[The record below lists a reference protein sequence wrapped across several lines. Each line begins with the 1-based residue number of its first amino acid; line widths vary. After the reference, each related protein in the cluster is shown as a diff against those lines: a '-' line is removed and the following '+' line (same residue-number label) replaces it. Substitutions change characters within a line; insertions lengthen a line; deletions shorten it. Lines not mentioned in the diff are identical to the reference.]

1 MKTSLCKTLSA
12 HNLLVYYFWMNRTH
26 DTIHT
31 YVWNWAKIGNDEN
44 YLLPN
49 KCFRFLASLMPKI
62 QGLLFDQLKNT
73 VCVKS
78 SKIEQIFWKIL
89 VGYLLDVFP
98 LYLFVILYF
107 IQKLKEFIFCCMIFP
122 LILTYCVYMGVWND
136 WLHHNSIKCIDFNSP
151 ITNFSLQKNLQQK
164 RFFFSN

>member
-73 VCVKS
+73 VCVKI

-89 VGYLLDVFP
+89 VGYLLDVFS
-98 LYLFVILYF
+98 LYLFVIFHPKTWRIQCLLYD
-107 IQKLKEFIFCCMIFP
+107 FP
-122 LILTYCVYMGVWND
+122 PNFNLLCLYGGLEWLTA
-136 WLHHNSIKCIDFNSP
+136 S
-151 ITNFSLQKNLQQK
+151 
-164 RFFFSN
+164 

>member
-1 MKTSLCKTLSA
+1 MKVNCKKRRPPKSSTFTVVYVKYYENFSLQNPFSPQFTCI
-12 HNLLVYYFWMNRTH
+12 LLLNEPNPWYY
-26 DTIHT
+26 T

-78 SKIEQIFWKIL
+78 SKIVKNWKIL
-89 VGYLLDVFP
+89 VWYLLDVFP
-98 LYLFVILYF
+98 LYLFVIF
-107 IQKLKEFIFCCMIFP
+107 HPK
-122 LILTYCVYMGVWND
+122 T
-136 WLHHNSIKCIDFNSP
+136 
-151 ITNFSLQKNLQQK
+151 
-164 RFFFSN
+164 